1 MRKSIGGKIFSML
14 VIIGLVFVLMLVS
27 NIAALDK
34 INDYNDKLVNIYMKL
49 EDENGDFHASFEQ
62 VQLLENLV
70 YYKQNTSE
78 SEIVIQNLE
87 NSITSM
93 KSYLSS
99 MKKRVE
105 AVNDK
110 ELTGK
115 YNELE
120 SAVTKFSSNSNE
132 ILEAAKEADYDSIK
146 QKLDSEQNG
155 NINVVQ
161 DAQKNY
167 EDILTEKADYCAEK
181 SSLRITGTN
190 VFDVILTVMFL
201 VIFVIIVF
209 VVNLNIVKPAK
220 ISGIQLRSI
229 VDKIGNNEGDLTE
242 RIPVKTKDEI
252 GQMSEGINSFIEQLQ
267 NVMRKLKSESEE
279 LMISAGTVR
288 DEISKS
294 NENAENVSA
303 AMEEMSASIEEI
315 SATLSQ
321 IAHGSESISG
331 QIEDVNG
338 RVQNGADLVKT
349 IKSHAG
355 NMHQNTVDSKETAI
369 KIISE
374 IRTAVDEALIESR
387 NVEKIN
393 GLTGEIL
400 DITSQTNLLSLN
412 ASIEAARAGEA
423 GRGFAVVADEI
434 RVLADNSAQTASNIQ
449 NISNVVISAVEK
461 LAKNSENMLKFIDE
475 KVMKDYD
482 DFVGVAGQ
490 YEKDADD
497 INEIL
502 SNVAANTNEI
512 SSTMQA
518 MNTGIGDISVAV
530 DENAKGVTS
539 VAENA
544 VSLVEAFTNIHKE
557 TESNQEISSKL
568 TDEVNRFK
576 KV

>member
-1 MRKSIGGKIFSML
+1 ML

-34 INDYNDKLVNIYMKL
+34 INDYNDKLVNVYMKL

-110 ELTGK
+110 ELTEK

-544 VSLVEAFTNIHKE
+544 VSLVEAFTNIQKE

>member
-110 ELTGK
+110 ELTEK

-288 DEISKS
+288 DELSKS

-544 VSLVEAFTNIHKE
+544 VSLVEAFTNIQKE

-568 TDEVNRFK
+568 TNEVNRFK

>member
-110 ELTGK
+110 ELTEK

-209 VVNLNIVKPAK
+209 IVNLNIVKPAK

-544 VSLVEAFTNIHKE
+544 VSLVEAFTNIQKE

>member
-1 MRKSIGGKIFSML
+1 
-14 VIIGLVFVLMLVS
+14 
-27 NIAALDK
+27 
-34 INDYNDKLVNIYMKL
+34 
-49 EDENGDFHASFEQ
+49 
-62 VQLLENLV
+62 
-70 YYKQNTSE
+70 
-78 SEIVIQNLE
+78 
-87 NSITSM
+87 
-93 KSYLSS
+93 
-99 MKKRVE
+99 
-105 AVNDK
+105 
-110 ELTGK
+110 
-115 YNELE
+115 
-120 SAVTKFSSNSNE
+120 
-132 ILEAAKEADYDSIK
+132 
-146 QKLDSEQNG
+146 
-155 NINVVQ
+155 
-161 DAQKNY
+161 
-167 EDILTEKADYCAEK
+167 
-181 SSLRITGTN
+181 
-190 VFDVILTVMFL
+190 
-201 VIFVIIVF
+201 
-209 VVNLNIVKPAK
+209 
-220 ISGIQLRSI
+220 
-229 VDKIGNNEGDLTE
+229 
-242 RIPVKTKDEI
+242 
-252 GQMSEGINSFIEQLQ
+252 
-267 NVMRKLKSESEE
+267 
-279 LMISAGTVR
+279 MISAGTVR

-544 VSLVEAFTNIHKE
+544 VSLVEAFTNIQKE

-568 TDEVNRFK
+568 TNEVNRFK

>member
-110 ELTGK
+110 ELTEK

-568 TDEVNRFK
+568 TNEVNRFK

>member
-1 MRKSIGGKIFSML
+1 MIKS
-14 VIIGLVFVLMLVS
+14 
-27 NIAALDK
+27 
-34 INDYNDKLVNIYMKL
+34 
-49 EDENGDFHASFEQ
+49 
-62 VQLLENLV
+62 
-70 YYKQNTSE
+70 
-78 SEIVIQNLE
+78 
-87 NSITSM
+87 
-93 KSYLSS
+93 
-99 MKKRVE
+99 
-105 AVNDK
+105 
-110 ELTGK
+110 LTEK

-161 DAQKNY
+161 DTQKNY

-321 IAHGSESISG
+321 IAHGSESI
-331 QIEDVNG
+331 
-338 RVQNGADLVKT
+338 
-349 IKSHAG
+349 
-355 NMHQNTVDSKETAI
+355 
-369 KIISE
+369 
-374 IRTAVDEALIESR
+374 
-387 NVEKIN
+387 
-393 GLTGEIL
+393 
-400 DITSQTNLLSLN
+400 
-412 ASIEAARAGEA
+412 
-423 GRGFAVVADEI
+423 
-434 RVLADNSAQTASNIQ
+434 
-449 NISNVVISAVEK
+449 
-461 LAKNSENMLKFIDE
+461 
-475 KVMKDYD
+475 
-482 DFVGVAGQ
+482 
-490 YEKDADD
+490 
-497 INEIL
+497 
-502 SNVAANTNEI
+502 
-512 SSTMQA
+512 
-518 MNTGIGDISVAV
+518 
-530 DENAKGVTS
+530 
-539 VAENA
+539 
-544 VSLVEAFTNIHKE
+544 
-557 TESNQEISSKL
+557 
-568 TDEVNRFK
+568 
-576 KV
+576 

>member
-49 EDENGDFHASFEQ
+49 EDENGDFGASFEQ

-99 MKKRVE
+99 MKKSVE

-220 ISGIQLRSI
+220 ISRIQLRSI

-355 NMHQNTVDSKETAI
+355 SMHHNTVDSKETAI
-369 KIISE
+369 K
-374 IRTAVDEALIESR
+374 
-387 NVEKIN
+387 K
-393 GLTGEIL
+393 
-400 DITSQTNLLSLN
+400 
-412 ASIEAARAGEA
+412 
-423 GRGFAVVADEI
+423 
-434 RVLADNSAQTASNIQ
+434 
-449 NISNVVISAVEK
+449 
-461 LAKNSENMLKFIDE
+461 
-475 KVMKDYD
+475 
-482 DFVGVAGQ
+482 
-490 YEKDADD
+490 
-497 INEIL
+497 
-502 SNVAANTNEI
+502 
-512 SSTMQA
+512 
-518 MNTGIGDISVAV
+518 
-530 DENAKGVTS
+530 
-539 VAENA
+539 
-544 VSLVEAFTNIHKE
+544 
-557 TESNQEISSKL
+557 
-568 TDEVNRFK
+568 
-576 KV
+576 

>member
-78 SEIVIQNLE
+78 SEIVIQNFE

-110 ELTGK
+110 ELTEK

-331 QIEDVNG
+331 QIEDVNC

-355 NMHQNTVDSKETAI
+355 SMHHNTVDSKETAI

>member
-110 ELTGK
+110 ELTEK

-267 NVMRKLKSESEE
+267 NVMRKLKSEFEE

-355 NMHQNTVDSKETAI
+355 SMHQNTVDSKETAI

>member
-110 ELTGK
+110 ELTEK

>member
-110 ELTGK
+110 ELTEK

-355 NMHQNTVDSKETAI
+355 SMHHNTVDSKETAI

-544 VSLVEAFTNIHKE
+544 VSLVEAFTNIQKE

-568 TDEVNRFK
+568 TNEVNRFK
-576 KV
+576 NV

>member
-110 ELTGK
+110 ELTEK

-544 VSLVEAFTNIHKE
+544 VSLVEAFTNIQKE

-568 TDEVNRFK
+568 TNEVNRFK

>member
-78 SEIVIQNLE
+78 SEIVIQNFE

-110 ELTGK
+110 ELTEK

-331 QIEDVNG
+331 QIEDVNC

-355 NMHQNTVDSKETAI
+355 SMHHNTVDSKETAI

-544 VSLVEAFTNIHKE
+544 VSLVEAFTNIQKE

>member
-110 ELTGK
+110 ELTEK

-201 VIFVIIVF
+201 VIFVIIVV

>member
-1 MRKSIGGKIFSML
+1 ML

-220 ISGIQLRSI
+220 ISRIQLRSI

-252 GQMSEGINSFIEQLQ
+252 RTDVKKESTHLLNSYR
-267 NVMRKLKSESEE
+267 M
-279 LMISAGTVR
+279 
-288 DEISKS
+288 
-294 NENAENVSA
+294 
-303 AMEEMSASIEEI
+303 
-315 SATLSQ
+315 
-321 IAHGSESISG
+321 
-331 QIEDVNG
+331 
-338 RVQNGADLVKT
+338 
-349 IKSHAG
+349 
-355 NMHQNTVDSKETAI
+355 
-369 KIISE
+369 
-374 IRTAVDEALIESR
+374 
-387 NVEKIN
+387 
-393 GLTGEIL
+393 
-400 DITSQTNLLSLN
+400 
-412 ASIEAARAGEA
+412 
-423 GRGFAVVADEI
+423 
-434 RVLADNSAQTASNIQ
+434 
-449 NISNVVISAVEK
+449 
-461 LAKNSENMLKFIDE
+461 
-475 KVMKDYD
+475 
-482 DFVGVAGQ
+482 
-490 YEKDADD
+490 
-497 INEIL
+497 
-502 SNVAANTNEI
+502 
-512 SSTMQA
+512 
-518 MNTGIGDISVAV
+518 
-530 DENAKGVTS
+530 
-539 VAENA
+539 
-544 VSLVEAFTNIHKE
+544 
-557 TESNQEISSKL
+557 
-568 TDEVNRFK
+568 
-576 KV
+576 

>member
-34 INDYNDKLVNIYMKL
+34 INDYNDKLVNVYMKL
-49 EDENGDFHASFEQ
+49 EDEKGYFDASFEQ

-110 ELTGK
+110 ELTEK

-155 NINVVQ
+155 NRNVIQ

-167 EDILTEKADYCAEK
+167 KKLLSEKVDYCSKK
-181 SSLRITGTN
+181 SSTKIVGTN

-331 QIEDVNG
+331 QIEDVNC

-355 NMHQNTVDSKETAI
+355 SMHHNTVDSKETAI

-461 LAKNSENMLKFIDE
+461 LAKNSENMLKFINE

-544 VSLVEAFTNIHKE
+544 VSLVEAFTNIQKE

-568 TDEVNRFK
+568 TNEVNRFK

>member
-62 VQLLENLV
+62 VQLLENLI

-99 MKKRVE
+99 MKKSVE
-105 AVNDK
+105 SVNDK
-110 ELTGK
+110 ELTEK

-181 SSLRITGTN
+181 SSLRIIGTN

-220 ISGIQLRSI
+220 ISRIQLRSI

-331 QIEDVNG
+331 QIEDVNC

-355 NMHQNTVDSKETAI
+355 SMHHNTVDSKETAI

-518 MNTGIGDISVAV
+518 MNTGIGDISVAI

-544 VSLVEAFTNIHKE
+544 VSLVEAFTNIQKE

-568 TDEVNRFK
+568 TNEVNRFK

>member
-1 MRKSIGGKIFSML
+1 MRKSIGVKIFSML

-99 MKKRVE
+99 MKKSVE

-181 SSLRITGTN
+181 SSLRIIGTN

-220 ISGIQLRSI
+220 ISRIQLRSI

-331 QIEDVNG
+331 QIEDVNC

-355 NMHQNTVDSKETAI
+355 SMHHNTVDSKETAI

-518 MNTGIGDISVAV
+518 MNTGIGDISVAI

-544 VSLVEAFTNIHKE
+544 VSLVEAFTNIQKE

-568 TDEVNRFK
+568 TNEVNRFK
-576 KV
+576 NV

>member
-99 MKKRVE
+99 MKKSVE

-155 NINVVQ
+155 NRSVVQ
-161 DAQKNY
+161 EAQKNY

-181 SSLRITGTN
+181 SSLRIIGTN

-220 ISGIQLRSI
+220 ISRIQLRSI

-355 NMHQNTVDSKETAI
+355 SMHQNTVDSKETAI

-461 LAKNSENMLKFIDE
+461 LAKNSEDMLKFIDE

-518 MNTGIGDISVAV
+518 MNTGIGDISVAI

-544 VSLVEAFTNIHKE
+544 VSLVEAFTNIQKE

-568 TDEVNRFK
+568 TNEVNRFK

>member
-355 NMHQNTVDSKETAI
+355 SMHQNTVDSKETAI

-544 VSLVEAFTNIHKE
+544 VSLVEAFTNIQKE
-557 TESNQEISSKL
+557 TESNQEISSK
-568 TDEVNRFK
+568 
-576 KV
+576 

>member
-355 NMHQNTVDSKETAI
+355 SMHQNTVDSKETAI

-544 VSLVEAFTNIHKE
+544 VSLVEAFTNIQKE

>member
-99 MKKRVE
+99 MKKSVE

-155 NINVVQ
+155 NRSVVQ
-161 DAQKNY
+161 EAQKNY

-181 SSLRITGTN
+181 SSLRIIGTN

-220 ISGIQLRSI
+220 ISRIQLRSI

-355 NMHQNTVDSKETAI
+355 SMHQNTVDSKETAI

-461 LAKNSENMLKFIDE
+461 LAKNSEDMLKFIDE

-544 VSLVEAFTNIHKE
+544 VSLVEAFTNIQKE

-568 TDEVNRFK
+568 TNEVNRFK
-576 KV
+576 NV

>member
-110 ELTGK
+110 ELTEK

-220 ISGIQLRSI
+220 ISRIQLRSI

-331 QIEDVNG
+331 QIEDVNC

-355 NMHQNTVDSKETAI
+355 SMHHNTVDSKETAI

-544 VSLVEAFTNIHKE
+544 VSLVEAFTNIQKE

>member
-110 ELTGK
+110 ELTEK

-181 SSLRITGTN
+181 SSLRITATN

-220 ISGIQLRSI
+220 ISRIQLRSI

>member
-110 ELTGK
+110 ELTEK

-220 ISGIQLRSI
+220 ISRIQLRSI

-544 VSLVEAFTNIHKE
+544 VSLVEAFTNIQKE

>member
-1 MRKSIGGKIFSML
+1 
-14 VIIGLVFVLMLVS
+14 
-27 NIAALDK
+27 
-34 INDYNDKLVNIYMKL
+34 MKL

-220 ISGIQLRSI
+220 ISRIQLRSI

-331 QIEDVNG
+331 QIEDVNC

-355 NMHQNTVDSKETAI
+355 SMHHNTVDSKETAI

-544 VSLVEAFTNIHKE
+544 VSLVEAFTNIQKE

>member
-110 ELTGK
+110 ELTEK

-461 LAKNSENMLKFIDE
+461 LAKNSESMLKFIDE

-544 VSLVEAFTNIHKE
+544 VSLVEAFTNIQKE

-568 TDEVNRFK
+568 TNEVNRFK

>member
-110 ELTGK
+110 ELTEK

-146 QKLDSEQNG
+146 QKLDSEQDG
-155 NINVVQ
+155 NRNVVQ

-220 ISGIQLRSI
+220 ISRIQLRSI

-568 TDEVNRFK
+568 TNEVNRFK
-576 KV
+576 NV